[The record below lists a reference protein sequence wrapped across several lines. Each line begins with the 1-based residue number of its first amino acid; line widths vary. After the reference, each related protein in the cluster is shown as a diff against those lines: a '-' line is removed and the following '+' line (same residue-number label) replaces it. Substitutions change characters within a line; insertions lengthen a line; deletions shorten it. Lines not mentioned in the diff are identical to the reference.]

1 MCVRILSC
9 SPPLVNPAL
18 PLQVSIDSTCRWG
31 QLSSKCCSR
40 LPLSPPQAIKV
51 FCNRLLLH
59 RSFGRSIIILIG
71 LTTTAP
77 ICQLRCMRS
86 PSLSLSLDLLQG
98 RICCRT
104 VERQDINLT
113 TTPTSCLFM
122 LLLVLGSIWR
132 GSGGQRR
139 ERVTKE
145 VS

>member
-1 MCVRILSC
+1 MVPS
-9 SPPLVNPAL
+9 
-18 PLQVSIDSTCRWG
+18 
-31 QLSSKCCSR
+31 
-40 LPLSPPQAIKV
+40 
-51 FCNRLLLH
+51 
-59 RSFGRSIIILIG
+59 RSFDHYLDRVDDDDGDGADLP
-71 LTTTAP
+71 AAVHAV
-77 ICQLRCMRS
+77 
-86 PSLSLSLDLLQG
+86 SLSLEG

-113 TTPTSCLFM
+113 TTPTPTSCLFM